1 LNTSLHRALQGWAR
15 RRVRQRFYQLDLRGG
30 NNFKLP
36 ANRTFAV
43 YVDVINVTNRSNFDH
58 RAGIG
63 V

>member
-1 LNTSLHRALQGWAR
+1 
-15 RRVRQRFYQLDLRGG
+15 VRQRFYQLDLRGG